1 MRKNIV
7 TTKFRLLKNCRGLSL
22 LELLIAALI
31 TGIMATAAF
40 SFYSKMHIQAET
52 QYQISECQLMCR
64 SSMSE
69 MRKTLRMAGYKI
81 TGHPFYEINGDSLS
95 IYYSDTQPVDTVIYF
110 LQEFSASDY
119 LEYPGLPG
127 GVSMYRLMKQIN
139 SDPPAIFTDF
149 IVDISFTAVN
159 AANVDISITAHT
171 TRSDD
176 TYNLNSGYRTFTLAE
191 RVNVRNAS

>member
-7 TTKFRLLKNCRGLSL
+7 KTRLKPLKNCRGLSL

-31 TGIMATAAF
+31 TGIMTTAAF
-40 SFYSKMHIQAET
+40 RFYSQMHVQSET
-52 QYQISECQLMCR
+52 QYEISEIQLMAR
-64 SSMSE
+64 ASMSE

-110 LQEFSASDY
+110 PQEFTASDY
-119 LEYPGLPG
+119 LEYPGLPAG
-127 GVSMYRLMKQIN
+127 TKMYRLMKKIN
-139 SDPPAIFTDF
+139 SAPPAIFTDF
-149 IVDISFTAVN
+149 IEDISFAAFN

-171 TRSDD
+171 SRSDD
-176 TYNLNSGYRTFTLAE
+176 SYDLNYGYRTFSLTE